1 MKKGQQIAKAS
12 LSSLGIT
19 SVFGLLIGGEYQYQ
33 KWRMSEIEKIDANAK
48 EFLLNGVLKLK
59 NPASNVLKRKQQIW
73 EKYLRP
79 HMIEHWKS
87 QKGDF
92 SIDDKKTWPIGGKNK
107 NFSSTNNEL
116 YGCPKL
122 VSENF
127 DVQALICYLFE
138 LSFLDFP

>member
-73 EKYLRP
+73 EIIYV
-79 HMIEHWKS
+79 IYVS
-87 QKGDF
+87 NV
-92 SIDDKKTWPIGGKNK
+92 TWGGGGGFNPLA
-107 NFSSTNNEL
+107 T
-116 YGCPKL
+116 GG
-122 VSENF
+122 
-127 DVQALICYLFE
+127 
-138 LSFLDFP
+138 